1 MTSRKKLAG
10 LSSRELYDLANQK
23 AEEER
28 ADERTLMR
36 ERVRALRVE
45 RRELVAAHKK
55 ALADVDKRIQELAGG
70 GHPRAGGRSG
80 GDAARVLEIL
90 QDAGAPLRTQ
100 AIRSEL
106 TKRGAEVA
114 NLNQTLAYL
123 KRRGRVTASSR
134 AVYAL
139 A

>member
-1 MTSRKKLAG
+1 MASRKKLAA
-10 LSSRELYDLANQK
+10 LSSKELYDLANEK

-28 ADERTLMR
+28 AAERTLMR

-55 ALADVDKRIQELAGG
+55 ALADVDGRIRVLAGG
-70 GHPRAGGRSG
+70 GRPRAGGRSG

-90 QDAGAPLRTQ
+90 QDAGAPLTTK

-106 TKRGAEVA
+106 SKRGAAVA

-123 KRRGRVTASSR
+123 KRRGRVTAPSR

-139 A
+139 P

>member
-10 LSSRELYDLANQK
+10 LSSRELYDLANEK

-28 ADERTLMR
+28 ADKRTLMR
-36 ERVRALRVE
+36 ERVRALKVE
-45 RRELVAAHKK
+45 RRELVVAHKK
-55 ALADVDKRIQELAGG
+55 ALADVDKRILEFAGG
-70 GHPRAGGRSG
+70 GHPRAGGRSR

-90 QDAGAPLRTQ
+90 QDAGAPLGTK

-106 TKRGAEVA
+106 TKSGAEVA

-123 KRRGRVTASSR
+123 KRRGRVTAPSR

-139 A
+139 P

>member
-1 MTSRKKLAG
+1 MTSQKKVAG
-10 LSSRELYDLANQK
+10 LSSRELYDLANEK

-28 ADERTLMR
+28 AGERTLMR
-36 ERVRALRVE
+36 KRVRALRVE

-55 ALADVDKRIQELAGG
+55 ALADVDKRIRELAGG
-70 GHPRAGGRSG
+70 GNPRAGGRSS
-80 GDAARVLEIL
+80 GDAARVMEIL
-90 QDAGAPLRTQ
+90 QDAGTPLGTK

-106 TKRGAEVA
+106 TKRGAAVT

-123 KRRGRVTASSR
+123 KRRGRVTAPSR

-139 A
+139 P